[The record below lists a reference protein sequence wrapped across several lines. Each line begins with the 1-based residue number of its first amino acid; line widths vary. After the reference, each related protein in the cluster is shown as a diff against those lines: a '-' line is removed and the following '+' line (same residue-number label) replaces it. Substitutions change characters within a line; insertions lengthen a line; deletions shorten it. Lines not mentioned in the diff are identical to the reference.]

1 MKTLFRYLPNGT
13 KFRSPGPDGDI
24 LIKRKG
30 DGRTVYCF
38 EEDKIV
44 PLNAIIPGIA
54 MRDADRTQFVHFCPA
69 DYVFVGQ

>member
-13 KFRSPGPDGDI
+13 RFRAPNGDA

-44 PLNAIIPGIA
+44 PLNAIVPGVAIA
-54 MRDADRTQFVHFCPA
+54 DADRLQFVHFCPL
-69 DYVFVGQ
+69 DYVIVG